1 MSTFASFN
9 ALFGQPSD
17 PTTHPEF
24 ECKYEAGMRQA
35 EGELLDCSIR
45 YGGVPVS
52 DGGALLET
60 VDTIIPHD
68 TVARPPPPYDIRGS
82 GTSSARRSLVRMGGR
97 AIAECVAP
105 SVNCFDDGDFE
116 ELQHRQQQQ
125 QQQQRGPQHGDDN
138 AIMAKASDSQDGAR
152 NENAQQEGNNN
163 ASVDGI
169 DMQRSA
175 SRGSRGSRGEGR
187 KLPRPSSV
195 ANSIESGTS
204 RSAATS
210 TNSVHT
216 KPQDETIH
224 IHAIRVTS
232 PRHEHLEESSSRSPP
247 PLVLLHGYAN
257 GALYFYRNLHGLSR
271 HFPTVY
277 SVDMLGWGLSSRPE
291 FVTRDDS
298 VEAAE
303 DFFVE
308 GLEAWRE
315 ANGIDTMILG
325 GHSLGGYISVAYC
338 ERYPDRVAKLLLL
351 SPVGVQEMADPAS
364 GNSRSTVQKVAYG
377 VAKSFFDNG
386 WTPGALIRTV
396 GEWKGRIGVER
407 YVDNRLPVVKCP
419 QERTALIGYLYNN
432 AVLPPSG
439 EGCLNRLLLPGT
451 YAINPVCH
459 RIPKLKV
466 DDVVFIYGEK
476 DWMDPRA
483 GLDVERNCRQRRAEG
498 DLDVP
503 NVTVHAVRNA
513 GHLLMIENWEGLN
526 AAVVLSCCGTLDAD
540 MAMHRPA
547 SFADKKRMN
556 RTMGEAGKMV
566 SAAGSEATEE
576 SAFSRE
582 SVEIDV
588 TGRYIIEEEEDF
600 VEYGKEATW
609 TESCTGVS
617 IRKPQA

>member
-17 PTTHPEF
+17 PTVHPEF

-35 EGELLDCSIR
+35 EAELLDCSIR
-45 YGGVPVS
+45 YGGGIPAS

-68 TVARPPPPYDIRGS
+68 TVARPPPPYEIRGS
-82 GTSSARRSLVRMGGR
+82 GSARRSLVRMGSR

-105 SVNCFDDGDFE
+105 TVNCFDEDVDFE
-116 ELQHRQQQQ
+116 ELQRRQQRQQQQ
-125 QQQQRGPQHGDDN
+125 HGEDN
-138 AIMAKASDSQDGAR
+138 AIMAKASGSQDGAR
-152 NENAQQEGNNN
+152 KENAQQEGNNN
-163 ASVDGI
+163 NKAGGDGI
-169 DMQRSA
+169 DIQRSA
-175 SRGSRGSRGEGR
+175 SRGSSRGENR

-195 ANSIESGTS
+195 TNSIESGTS

-224 IHAIRVTS
+224 IHAVRVTS
-232 PRHEHLEESSSRSPP
+232 PRHEHLEESSSSSRSQP

-308 GLEAWRE
+308 GLEAWRK

-351 SPVGVQEMADPAS
+351 SPVGVQEMSDPAGGS
-364 GNSRSTVQKVAYG
+364 SRSTAQKVAYG

-419 QERTALIGYLYNN
+419 QERTALIEYLYNN

-503 NVTVHAVRNA
+503 NVTVHAVRNS
-513 GHLLMIENWEGLN
+513 GHLLMIENWVGFN

-540 MAMHRPA
+540 MAKHRPA

-556 RTMGEAGKMV
+556 RTMGETGKMV

-576 SAFSRE
+576 STFSRE

-617 IRKPQA
+617 IRKPQL